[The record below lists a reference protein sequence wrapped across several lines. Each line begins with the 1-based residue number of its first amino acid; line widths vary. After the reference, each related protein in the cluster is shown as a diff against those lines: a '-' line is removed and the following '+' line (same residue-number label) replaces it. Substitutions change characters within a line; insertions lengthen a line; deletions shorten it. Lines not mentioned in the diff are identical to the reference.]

1 MKRILFTGASGALG
15 RVIAPRLAAR
25 GHALLLSDIAEYPDP
40 VPDNA
45 RFRKLDL
52 GDRNGVLALASNVSA
67 ILHFGAVSTE
77 QSFEE
82 ILAANI
88 RGIHHIFELAR
99 ATQARV
105 IFASSNHTIGFHE
118 RSETLDVDCEM
129 RPDGYYGLSK
139 AYGELL
145 ARMYWYK
152 HGVESLSLRIG
163 TSIEKPLEPRHL
175 STWLSFDDLTGMIEA
190 GLKAPKLGCRVIWG
204 VSDNNRSWWNSRDA
218 DLGIERH
225 DNAEDFANSLVRPE
239 PDDPIAR
246 KYQGGP
252 FCSIHYSRKEP
263 LPS

>member
-1 MKRILFTGASGALG
+1 MKKILFTGASGALG
-15 RVIAPRLAAR
+15 RAIAPRLAAR
-25 GHALLLSDIAEYPDP
+25 GHALILSDVVDYPDALP
-40 VPDNA
+40 RDAV
-45 RFRKLDL
+45 FRKLDL
-52 GDRNGVLALASNVSA
+52 GDRSGVLSLAQDISG

-88 RGIHHIFELAR
+88 RGVHHIFELAR
-99 ATQARV
+99 AAQARV

-118 RSETLDVDCEM
+118 RNETLDVDCEM

-145 ARMYWYK
+145 GRMYWYK

-175 STWLSFDDLTGMIEA
+175 STWLSFEDLTDMLEA

-204 VSDNNRSWWNSRDA
+204 VSDNKRSWWTSRDA
-218 DLGIERH
+218 DFGIARH
-225 DNAEDFANSLVRPE
+225 DDAEDYANSLARAE

-246 KYQGGP
+246 RYQGGP

-263 LPS
+263 ARS

>member
-1 MKRILFTGASGALG
+1 MQKKILFTGASGALG
-15 RVIAPRLAAR
+15 RAIAPRLAAR
-25 GHALLLSDIAEYPDP
+25 GHALMLSDIADYPDP
-40 VPDNA
+40 LPSKA
-45 RFRKLDL
+45 QFRKLDL
-52 GDRNGVLALASNVSA
+52 NDRAGVLALAPEISG

-77 QSFEE
+77 QGFED

-99 ATQARV
+99 AAETRV

-118 RSETLDVDCEM
+118 RGETLDVDCEM
-129 RPDGYYGLSK
+129 RPDGFYGLSK

-145 ARMYWYK
+145 AKMYWYK

-175 STWLSFDDLTGMIEA
+175 STWLSFDDLTGMLEA
-190 GLKAPKLGCRVIWG
+190 GLKARALGCRVIWG
-204 VSDNNRSWWNSRDA
+204 VSDNDRSWWHSDDA
-218 DLGIERH
+218 DLGIARH
-225 DNAEDFANSLVRPE
+225 DNSEDFAKSLARPE
-239 PDDPIAR
+239 PDDAISK

-263 LPS
+263 AP